1 MTGRAEMAQKGFVKE
16 LVRTYGHNGA
26 RSELQ
31 GSRETMIHLDEEERA
46 LIDAEPVDTTGKE
59 GVIEAQRRVGE
70 LLWLMAAKVQD
81 RCRPKVVSE
90 KMPTCMW
97 VREESHKQLRAWEAE
112 RLYQAAAGVRARS

>member
-16 LVRTYGHNGA
+16 LLRTYGHNGA
-26 RSELQ
+26 RSKLQ

-70 LLWLMAAKVQD
+70 LLWLMG
-81 RCRPKVVSE
+81 RT
-90 KMPTCMW
+90 MPNLQHDKKGRRTNPRDPPLPVELCT
-97 VREESHKQLRAWEAE
+97 Q
-112 RLYQAAAGVRARS
+112 